1 MKYISLPTAA
11 QTTIAYTDGSQPS
24 TLSQSGNGSDNDYHI
39 TYETWRTKR
48 NEAAEK

>member
-11 QTTIAYTDGSQPS
+11 QTKRACTDGSQAG
-24 TLSQSGNGSDNDYHI
+24 TLSQSGNGSDNDHHI

-48 NEAAEK
+48 NELAEK